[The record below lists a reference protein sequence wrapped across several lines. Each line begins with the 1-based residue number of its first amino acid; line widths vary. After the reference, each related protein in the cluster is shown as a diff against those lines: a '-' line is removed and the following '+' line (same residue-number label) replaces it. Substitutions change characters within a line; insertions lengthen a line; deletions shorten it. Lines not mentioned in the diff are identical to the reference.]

1 MKSLQQIREN
11 FSEPLMLD
19 MMRKAFN
26 AKPDS
31 PEQKKLIAQLNA
43 YREKYGMDP
52 VPIGELYKYDYGSPE
67 SMRLM
72 KKITPGQNVN
82 EVLTVQQRKARGRL
96 MKRLAKRIAIARKRK
111 MRKIAGAEQ
120 LQKRAQKAAKNILRK
135 KIAGK
140 KGESYA
146 DLSPQQKFAIDKM
159 VQKRAGAIPK
169 IARKLLPKIKKA
181 EKERIKSL
189 RANK

>member
-82 EVLTVQQRKARGRL
+82 EVLTVQQRRARGRV
-96 MKRLAKRIAIARKRK
+96 MKRLAIARKRK

>member
-1 MKSLQQIREN
+1 MRTLQQIREN

-19 MMRKAFN
+19 MMRKAFD

-43 YREKYGMDP
+43 YRVKYGMDP
-52 VPIGELYKYDYGSPE
+52 VPIGENYKYDYGSPE
-67 SMRLM
+67 SVKLM
-72 KKITPGQNVN
+72 KKMTPGQEVN
-82 EVLTVQQRKARGRL
+82 EVLTVAQRRARGRL
-96 MKRLAKRIAIARKRK
+96 MKRLGKRIAIARKRK
-111 MRKIAGAEQ
+111 MRKVAGADQ
-120 LQKRAQKAAKNILRK
+120 LQKRSMKAAKNVLRK

-140 KGESYA
+140 RGESYA
-146 DLSPQQKFAIDKM
+146 ELSPQQKIMIDKM

-169 IARKLLPKIKKA
+169 IAKKLLPRIKKA

>member
-1 MKSLQQIREN
+1 
-11 FSEPLMLD
+11 
-19 MMRKAFN
+19 
-26 AKPDS
+26 
-31 PEQKKLIAQLNA
+31 
-43 YREKYGMDP
+43 
-52 VPIGELYKYDYGSPE
+52 
-67 SMRLM
+67 MRLM
-72 KKITPGQNVN
+72 KKITPGQTVN
-82 EVLTVQQRKARGRL
+82 EVPTAQQRRARGRV

>member
-1 MKSLQQIREN
+1 MRTLRQIREN

-19 MMRKAFN
+19 MMRKAFD

-31 PEQKKLIAQLNA
+31 PEQKKIIAQLNA

-52 VPIGELYKYDYGSPE
+52 VPIGEAYDYGSPE
-67 SMRLM
+67 SVKLM
-72 KKITPGQNVN
+72 KKMTPGQKVN
-82 EVLTVQQRKARGRL
+82 EVLTIQQRRARGRV

-111 MRKIAGAEQ
+111 MRKVAGADQ
-120 LQKRAQKAAKNILRK
+120 LQKRSMKAAKNILRK
-135 KIAGK
+135 KIVGK
-140 KGESYA
+140 KGENYA
-146 DLSPQQKFAIDKM
+146 ALSPQQKMVIDKM

-169 IARKLLPKIKKA
+169 IAKKLLPKIKKA

-189 RANK
+189 RTKK

>member
-1 MKSLQQIREN
+1 MRTLQQIREN

-19 MMRKAFN
+19 MMRKAFD

-43 YREKYGMDP
+43 YRVKYGMDP
-52 VPIGELYKYDYGSPE
+52 VPIGENYKYDYGSPE
-67 SMRLM
+67 SVKLM
-72 KKITPGQNVN
+72 KKMTPGQEVN
-82 EVLTVQQRKARGRL
+82 EVLTVAQRRARGRL
-96 MKRLAKRIAIARKRK
+96 MKRLGKRIAIARKRK
-111 MRKIAGAEQ
+111 MRKVAGADQ
-120 LQKRAQKAAKNILRK
+120 LQKRSMKAAKNVLRK

-140 KGESYA
+140 RGESYA
-146 DLSPQQKFAIDKM
+146 ELSPQQKIMIDKM

-169 IARKLLPKIKKA
+169 IAKKLLPKIKKA

>member
-82 EVLTVQQRKARGRL
+82 EVLTVQQRRARGRV

-146 DLSPQQKFAIDKM
+146 DLSPQQKIAIDKM
-159 VQKRAGAIPK
+159 VQKRAGSIPK

>member
-72 KKITPGQNVN
+72 KKITPGQS
-82 EVLTVQQRKARGRL
+82 EDTQKEKMTFAKFRSGLYKTAKAMGDVQAVRK
-96 MKRLAKRIAIARKRK
+96 
-111 MRKIAGAEQ
+111 
-120 LQKRAQKAAKNILRK
+120 
-135 KIAGK
+135 
-140 KGESYA
+140 
-146 DLSPQQKFAIDKM
+146 
-159 VQKRAGAIPK
+159 
-169 IARKLLPKIKKA
+169 
-181 EKERIKSL
+181 
-189 RANK
+189 